1 MSKPSL
7 LYHFPSKNRLREE
20 VLGEVFEHWTTRLP
34 NLLRAVTSGTG
45 QFEALMDE
53 LVAFFKE
60 DADRAHL
67 LLRELLDR
75 PDEMKAK
82 ISGSLR
88 PLVTLVAD
96 SIRKGQTA
104 GVVAREV
111 DPESFVLHLIGM
123 TISMVIA
130 MPVTE
135 SIVRIDGESPFERQ
149 ERELRRMAFTSLF
162 APRAPAKRPARAVT
176 RSRQPER

>member
-7 LYHFPSKNRLREE
+7 LYHFPSKDRLREE

-34 NLLRAVTSGTG
+34 NLLRAVTSGAG

-53 LVAFFKE
+53 LIAFFEE

-67 LLRELLDR
+67 LVRELLDR
-75 PDEMKAK
+75 PEEMKAR
-82 ISGSLR
+82 ITGSLG

-96 SIRKGQTA
+96 AIRKGQTA
-104 GVVAREV
+104 GVVASDV
-111 DPESFVLHLIGM
+111 DPEAFVLHLIGM

-130 MPVTE
+130 MPMTE
-135 SIVRIDGESPFERQ
+135 SIVRLSGERPFERQ
-149 ERELRRMAFTSLF
+149 ERELRRMASTSLF
-162 APRAPAKRPARAVT
+162 VPRVPSKRPTRAAT
-176 RSRQPER
+176 RSRSAER